1 MATLSSG
8 TRVRQRREEL
18 GITREQLGHAA
29 GVSVSTIARLELSD
43 KLPTTGN
50 LLKIARVLDLSLD
63 EVAA

>member
-1 MATLSSG
+1 M
-8 TRVRQRREEL
+8 RQRREAL
-18 GITREQLGHAA
+18 GITREQLGRAA